1 MIELLKLLLSLSFSG
16 TVLILILLLSRP
28 LYRNRLSRQW
38 QYYIWLI
45 VVARMLLPFTPEPSL
60 TGSLFQAS
68 GSAVMQLR
76 PDGPELLN
84 GRPIPGT
91 DLTDED
97 IPSDSSGAES
107 AKSMEPG
114 AAGLKIPLQ
123 PAAQNLWLI
132 FGFLWLMAAAG
143 LLIRKIT
150 VYQSFIKYLRAGRM
164 EVTDME
170 LWERLGTLAERA
182 GIKRAV
188 GLYTNSLISSP
199 LLIGFFH
206 PCIML
211 PYEKMAD
218 SDFENTILHELMHYR
233 RRDMFYKWLV
243 QVTICL
249 HWFNPLVY
257 WMGAEINRACEFS
270 CDEAVIST
278 FGRQAQ
284 LAYGETLLR
293 AADAKGKYSDSL
305 ASVTLSENATLLKER
320 LDAIMNYKKKSKIT
334 ISISIILSALLLCGF
349 ALTGAY
355 TVRAADKPQSPENN
369 ASRHDGR
376 APKNLQTKTA
386 KAAHIIRKERPNL
399 EISIDSNAAVK
410 LVPTSAKDV
419 TVDYADTL
427 YDVSVENENGD
438 WKVDIS
444 YIGSYSKYTSAVLHI
459 PDTAFGEIGIH
470 VDEATLYFNS
480 VFRYGETINAK
491 ISDYASIFYTVPSG
505 FQGTLNMTAP
515 DCYLELYSDD
525 GYKNCDVT
533 ISNGSTFGDIA
544 DGFTKRGN
552 RFVYSDG
559 TKAGVINIDLGSG
572 GYVSIEAG
580 ASETAKPAK
589 EPAPEPELY
598 APDSSEKLVIPVSLH
613 TIGENEAVCIGEI
626 PDIRD
631 AVSFEYDITCGDSQ
645 GTISAG
651 LRRPGLDSDWFFR
664 CQVNITEDNST
675 LQTRFDNHFNS
686 AMGIYDTYKGS
697 YRFYIQNK
705 GGTLSDISG
714 TVTVQYG
721 AVTPD

>member
-84 GRPIPGT
+84 GR
-91 DLTDED
+91 
-97 IPSDSSGAES
+97 
-107 AKSMEPG
+107 
-114 AAGLKIPLQ
+114 
-123 PAAQNLWLI
+123 
-132 FGFLWLMAAAG
+132 
-143 LLIRKIT
+143 
-150 VYQSFIKYLRAGRM
+150 
-164 EVTDME
+164 
-170 LWERLGTLAERA
+170 
-182 GIKRAV
+182 
-188 GLYTNSLISSP
+188 
-199 LLIGFFH
+199 
-206 PCIML
+206 
-211 PYEKMAD
+211 
-218 SDFENTILHELMHYR
+218 
-233 RRDMFYKWLV
+233 
-243 QVTICL
+243 
-249 HWFNPLVY
+249 
-257 WMGAEINRACEFS
+257 
-270 CDEAVIST
+270 
-278 FGRQAQ
+278 
-284 LAYGETLLR
+284 
-293 AADAKGKYSDSL
+293 
-305 ASVTLSENATLLKER
+305 
-320 LDAIMNYKKKSKIT
+320 
-334 ISISIILSALLLCGF
+334 
-349 ALTGAY
+349 
-355 TVRAADKPQSPENN
+355 
-369 ASRHDGR
+369 

-399 EISIDSNAAVK
+399 EISINSNAAVK

-438 WKVDIS
+438 WKVAIS

-580 ASETAKPAK
+580 GSETAKPAK
-589 EPAPEPELY
+589 EPAPEPEMY
-598 APDSSEKLVIPVSLH
+598 APDSSGKLVIPVSLH

-626 PDIRD
+626 PDIRN

-651 LRRPGLDSDWFFR
+651 F
-664 CQVNITEDNST
+664 Q
-675 LQTRFDNHFNS
+675 
-686 AMGIYDTYKGS
+686 
-697 YRFYIQNK
+697 FYIQNK